1 MKKQNQE
8 NLNEAL
14 EKASQLSDLLNLIVE
29 KKCTF
34 ETEFNDDPLI
44 NLCRDLSL
52 SVTSKLFIEVGN
64 GK

>member
-1 MKKQNQE
+1 MKNTSKE
-8 NLNEAL
+8 NLSEAL

-34 ETEFNDDPLI
+34 EVEINDDPLI
-44 NLCRDLSL
+44 NLCRDLAL
-52 SVTSKLFIEVGN
+52 SVTGKLFCEVGD